1 MNLDR
6 FKDTQIEDNLL
17 IKTGKWIFAVILH
30 IIYLYVIY
38 YIAFDSELFDYLYY
52 NFNSAHK
59 REVFTNIYYI
69 VVYGVFYGL
78 ASFLFLKKFTKVV
91 KGKK

>member
-17 IKTGKWIFAVILH
+17 IKIGKWIFAVILY

-69 VVYGVFYGL
+69 VVYGVFYDL
-78 ASFLFLKKFTKVV
+78 ASFLFLKKFTKVI
-91 KGKK
+91 KNKK

>member
-17 IKTGKWIFAVILH
+17 IKIGKWIFAVILY

-69 VVYGVFYGL
+69 VVYGVFYSL
-78 ASFLFLKKFTKVV
+78 ASFLFLKKFTKVI
-91 KGKK
+91 KNKK

>member
-17 IKTGKWIFAVILH
+17 IKIGKWIFAVILY

-38 YIAFDSELFDYLYY
+38 YIAFDSELLIIYIIILIVRTKEKYLQI
-52 NFNSAHK
+52 F
-59 REVFTNIYYI
+59 II
-69 VVYGVFYGL
+69 
-78 ASFLFLKKFTKVV
+78 
-91 KGKK
+91 